1 MITNWFEAHQL
12 STLFANSYC
21 IWYIVLGVLLLLR
34 IHVQK
39 WVRQLVSGQKCVRPK
54 VLWQIFRTR
63 PTKSTFNFVRVTKH
77 TMCATH
83 AFLNLDCHVF
93 LPHRILFG
101 TSLPVHIPTTRP
113 WVTGIFSSVQLSRE
127 FAFKLRIQD
136 SVRHKRG
143 NPWRQKFPPYW
154 TPENPQ
160 PTPVKVWKKW
170 AQT

>member
-12 STLFANSYC
+12 STLFAHSYC
-21 IWYIVLGVLLLLR
+21 IWFIVLWVLLLLSSQA
-34 IHVQK
+34 QK
-39 WVRQLVSGQKCVRPK
+39 WVRQLVSGQKRVRPK

-113 WVTGIFSSVQLSRE
+113 WVTGIFFPVCNYQENLHLNCVSRTQFVISEAIPGGKSSLLTGPRKIQNR
-127 FAFKLRIQD
+127 LR
-136 SVRHKRG
+136 
-143 NPWRQKFPPYW
+143 
-154 TPENPQ
+154 
-160 PTPVKVWKKW
+160 
-170 AQT
+170 